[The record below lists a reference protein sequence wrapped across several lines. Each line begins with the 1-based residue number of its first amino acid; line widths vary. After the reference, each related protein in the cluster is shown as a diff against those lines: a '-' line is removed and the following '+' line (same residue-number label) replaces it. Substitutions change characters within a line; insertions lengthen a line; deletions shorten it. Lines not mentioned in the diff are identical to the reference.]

1 MDLLTKAKDLFTR
14 RGGAEAAKEDAAELK
29 DIAKSDDSMT
39 EKPKD
44 AVEAIKDPGA
54 PGESERDRPPA

>member
-39 EKPKD
+39 EKAKD

-54 PGESERDRPPA
+54 PGEPERDKPPA

>member
-39 EKPKD
+39 EKAKD

-54 PGESERDRPPA
+54 PGEPERDKPTA